1 MIKKEDIKGIVKV
14 GLILFAITAISAL
27 ILAVVNNVTAPVIAA
42 NNAKK
47 QAEAMQKVIPGAA
60 GFSDE
65 NLAMKFLLSSD
76 DSADKLSNISQIFEA
91 KDSNGNTAGYAVM
104 VNPNGYGGIISMVVG
119 VSEDGTVT
127 GVDIISQSET
137 AGLGARCTEDGFKAQ
152 FAGKKANIT
161 VAKGGSGDDNSIDA
175 ISSATITSKAVTS
188 GVNAAIDA
196 VEWLVGVK

>member
-76 DSADKLSNISQIFEA
+76 DSACKLSNISQIFEA

-104 VNPNGYGGIISMVVG
+104 VNPNGYVGIISMVVG

-152 FAGKKANIT
+152 FTGKKANIT
-161 VAKGGSGDDNSIDA
+161 VAKGGNGDENSIDA

-188 GVNAAIDA
+188 GVNAAINA
-196 VEWLVGVK
+196 VEQLAEVK

>member
-76 DSADKLSNISQIFEA
+76 DSACKLSNISQIFEA

-152 FAGKKANIT
+152 FTGKKANIT
-161 VAKGGSGDDNSIDA
+161 VAKGGNGDENSIDA

-188 GVNAAIDA
+188 GVNAAINA
-196 VEWLVGVK
+196 VEQLAEVK

>member
-1 MIKKEDIKGIVKV
+1 M
-14 GLILFAITAISAL
+14 

-60 GFSDE
+60 GFLDE
-65 NLAMKFLLSSD
+65 NLAMKFLLSSGD
-76 DSADKLSNISQIFEA
+76 AADKVSNISQIFEA

-161 VAKGGSGDDNSIDA
+161 VAKGGNGDENSIDA

>member
-60 GFSDE
+60 GFLDE
-65 NLAMKFLLSSD
+65 NLAMKFLLSSGD
-76 DSADKLSNISQIFEA
+76 AADKVSNISQIFEA

-152 FAGKKANIT
+152 FTGKKANIT
-161 VAKGGSGDDNSIDA
+161 VAKGGNGDENSIDA

-188 GVNAAIDA
+188 GVNAAINA
-196 VEWLVGVK
+196 VEQLAEVK

>member
-65 NLAMKFLLSSD
+65 NLAMKFLLSSG
-76 DSADKLSNISQIFEA
+76 DSAGKLSNISQIFEA

-104 VNPNGYGGIISMVVG
+104 VNPNGYGGGISMVVG

-152 FAGKKANIT
+152 FTGKKANIT
-161 VAKGGSGDDNSIDA
+161 VAKGGNGDENSIDA

-196 VEWLVGVK
+196 VEQLAEVK